1 MSRDYRVSNIYY
13 MLAYAFDNKNLVEKE
28 NNNINVEEFENVYN
42 LLSVILCILLNR
54 LIKRGISKEYVEVIN
69 ETLLIKGKIN
79 ITQTIKN
86 RAKGKTNVICEY
98 DEFSSNSYLNSIIK
112 TTVFY
117 LIKSSKVD
125 KETKKALKKLYSFLQ
140 DIDLLDLKTI
150 EWKKIK
156 LNKNN
161 KYYKFIINICYMIQ
175 KGMILT
181 EEDGNVDFKDFTDQQ
196 SLNVLFEKFVREYFR
211 RHFPELNA
219 KSEQMSWKI
228 DDNYMID
235 FIPKMVTDITLRYKN
250 KILIIDTKFYG
261 KIVNDKGFKG
271 FDTRKINRDNWN
283 QINAYVANEA
293 YKNDKI
299 VSGML
304 LYARTDEEISPD
316 VETSVMGNKISIKT
330 LDMRNKFSKIARQL
344 DGIANKFK
352 E

>member
-13 MLAYAFDNKNLVEKE
+13 MLAYAFDNNLIEKE
-28 NNNINVEEFENVYN
+28 NKNINVEEFDNVYN

-54 LIKRGISKEYVEVIN
+54 LIKRGIAKEYVEVTN

-79 ITQTIKN
+79 ITQTLKN
-86 RAKGKTNVICEY
+86 RAKGKINVICEY
-98 DEFSSNSYLNSIIK
+98 DEFSSNNYLNSIIK

-117 LIKSSKVD
+117 LIKSSKID
-125 KETKKALKKLYSFLQ
+125 KETKKVLKKLYSFLQ
-140 DIDLLDLKTI
+140 DIDLLDFKTI

-181 EEDGNVDFKDFTDQQ
+181 EEDGNIDLKDFTDRQ

-211 RHFPELNA
+211 KHFPELNA

-250 KILIIDTKFYG
+250 KVLIIDTKFYG
-261 KIVNDKGFKG
+261 KIVNDKGFNG
-271 FDTRKINRDNWN
+271 FDTKTINRDNWN

-330 LDMRNKFSKIARQL
+330 LDMRNKFSEIAKQL
-344 DGIANKFK
+344 ESIANKFK